1 MITPGLWPTNRY
13 SQGIQ
18 CVGPSVT
25 FSPFVTDSHSFA
37 LPRETV
43 TKTPIYDEDTGQI
56 KYYSEIPRF
65 EKENYSFNYGAS
77 LQFNIPLGKG
87 IDLCHQ
93 AVKTNIK
100 NQEMLFKKTS
110 LEVALFVLKVCAE
123 QARLGATFKPGTQFA
138 VTCQD
143 VQVNVPP
150 GQVKPHVHQIK
161 SSSSSVPSSSQ
172 K

>member
-37 LPRETV
+37 LPRKEITR
-43 TKTPIYDEDTGQI
+43 TPIYNEDTGAI

-65 EKENYSFNYGAS
+65 EKENFALHYGAS
-77 LQFNIPLGKG
+77 LQFTIPLGKG

-93 AVKTNIK
+93 AVKTNIR
-100 NQEMLFKKTS
+100 NQELIYKKTA
-110 LEVALFVLKVCAE
+110 LEIALHRLKICSE
-123 QARLGATFKPGTQFA
+123 QLKLGVRFRPGSPSA
-138 VTCQD
+138 ITCED
-143 VQVNVPP
+143 IEVVVPP
-150 GQVKPHVHQIK
+150 NQVIPHVHPI
-161 SSSSSVPSSSQ
+161 SSPSSSQ
-172 K
+172 